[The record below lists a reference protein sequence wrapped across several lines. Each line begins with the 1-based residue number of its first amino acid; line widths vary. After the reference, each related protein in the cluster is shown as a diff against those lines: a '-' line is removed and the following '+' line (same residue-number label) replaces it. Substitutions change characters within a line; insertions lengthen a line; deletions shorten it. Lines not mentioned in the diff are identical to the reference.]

1 MPLRRLAACL
11 ILVPCL
17 AVPCRA
23 ADDQPASAA
32 RSLQPLTRARAAQI
46 LAGTSALGDD
56 VTRQMKNLKN
66 PYESAVI
73 DDVSDVL
80 SDSSEWQWYSRD
92 HGVLLAI
99 PVKERLGMLAS
110 YSGEK
115 VLADVVRRLLN
126 QNGLGNP
133 PVQVVFL
140 EPHDPAEACGHRL
153 GESIRPLAYASA
165 GAHDSCGC
173 Q

>member
-1 MPLRRLAACL
+1 M
-11 ILVPCL
+11 
-17 AVPCRA
+17 
-23 ADDQPASAA
+23 Q
-32 RSLQPLTRARAAQI
+32 
-46 LAGTSALGDD
+46 
-56 VTRQMKNLKN
+56 NLPHTLN
-66 PYESAVI
+66 
-73 DDVSDVL
+73 
-80 SDSSEWQWYSRD
+80 EW
-92 HGVLLAI
+92 LAI
-99 PVKERLGMLAS
+99 LESRHPTVIELGLQRMATVKERLGMLAS

-165 GAHDSCGC
+165 GAYDSCGC